1 LLNEERKRQEGNF
14 ETHEEIEKISVFL
27 MSGVKEKQLTG
38 FLRCDKTTGSPFRG
52 TKLLRNFTSR

>member
-1 LLNEERKRQEGNF
+1 MKREKRQGRNF

-27 MSGVKEKQLTG
+27 TLGVKEKQLTG
-38 FLRCDKTTGSPFRG
+38 FLRCDKNTGSPFRG